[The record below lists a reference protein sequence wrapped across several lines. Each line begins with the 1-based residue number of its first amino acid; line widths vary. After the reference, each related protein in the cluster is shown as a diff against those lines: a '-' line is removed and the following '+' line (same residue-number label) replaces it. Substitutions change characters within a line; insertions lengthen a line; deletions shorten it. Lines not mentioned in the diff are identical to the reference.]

1 MLVVLSIT
9 SPCVVLKV
17 NTTTG
22 TKGTSGC
29 THDQKERK
37 KIEDSTNALVLL
49 AAQKS
54 IEVCKS

>member
-17 NTTTG
+17 NTTIG

-29 THDQKERK
+29 TSDQKERK
-37 KIEDSTNALVLL
+37 NVEESTIALVLL